1 MKRATITAVLV
12 TAAVATAVAGEAERA
27 ADRFAD
33 AATKIEGLDCAAKH
47 GSRTIICLVRTDD
60 SGTESVA
67 ASLIMQ
73 ARALDLPLHG
83 WTLMLANPNDY
94 VVSRNF

>member
-1 MKRATITAVLV
+1 MKRAIITAALAV
-12 TAAVATAVAGEAERA
+12 AAVATAVAGEAERA

-33 AATKIEGLDCAAKH
+33 AATKVEGLHCAAKH
-47 GSRTIICLVRTDD
+47 GSRTIVCLVRTDD
-60 SGTESVA
+60 RGTERVA

-73 ARALDLPLHG
+73 ARTLDLPLHG

>member
-1 MKRATITAVLV
+1 MMRAIITAALAV
-12 TAAVATAVAGEAERA
+12 AAVATAVAGEAERA

-33 AATKIEGLDCAAKH
+33 TASRVEGLDCAAKH
-47 GSRTIICLVRTDD
+47 GSQTIVCLVRTDD
-60 SGTESVA
+60 RGTEHVA

-73 ARALDLPLHG
+73 ARALDLPLQG
-83 WTLMLANPNDY
+83 WVLMLANPNDY